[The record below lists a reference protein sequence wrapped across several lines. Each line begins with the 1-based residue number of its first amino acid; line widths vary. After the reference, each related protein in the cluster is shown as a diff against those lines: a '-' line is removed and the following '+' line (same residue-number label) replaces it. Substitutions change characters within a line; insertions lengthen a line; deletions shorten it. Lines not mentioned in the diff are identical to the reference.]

1 MASTTYKVW
10 CVIQGYNMP
19 FPVTILSN
27 LTIGDLKDLIKN
39 KAENSLRGVDVMT
52 LILKKV
58 RHHEPRENVDEPWGH

>member
-1 MASTTYKVW
+1 
-10 CVIQGYNMP
+10 MP